1 MKQLLLYLFLSL
13 LATACYDDLGNYK
26 YTDLNNVTVDSIHSQ
41 WYEKYTYADT
51 LKIEPVLSLALGGT
65 EDHLEFEWK
74 LMPLHA
80 RYNNDSIPLE
90 EQKAGYIIGREKNLA
105 YPLKEKPGEYAG
117 FFYVK
122 DTQTGISYKTD
133 FYVRLRTSV
142 SDGWMILC
150 EEAGKARLDMI
161 SYTSENEK
169 LISHDLWKDLDFNL
183 GKPHKLVYNY
193 NGNYGSSRL
202 LYCDAGTFNLDPET
216 LQPSE
221 ENNMLWLF
229 SENPDKVEICGG
241 ATVWNTVPQR
251 EMVITPD
258 GELYSR
264 ERYDIPIGAI
274 FTYPINRLANSTEYF
289 KVAPYI
295 GYKSGLYTWEE
306 DPEDEDRETG
316 RSIILYDET
325 NRRFL
330 SLKSTLKKPYPWGGY
345 EYVADNYP
353 SVLSFTGGTVDY
365 DVNTG
370 KDLVH
375 MEGNPEGYVYAVL
388 KTPGTEDYD
397 LYGMS
402 LNLGFKQER
411 TLYERLL
418 PANGDKITHFA
429 FHPIFSFLFYATE
442 QGDVYQFDFSTP
454 KKPAQKI
461 LSFPNEHI
469 SVMKFQPRIPS
480 GLLANWETARQHWL
494 YIAGYDTTQEESV
507 SGVFRM
513 YDLPAQTSAPVL
525 KQEITRLGKIVDIAL
540 RFKNDY
546 KK

>member
-26 YTDLNNVTVDSIHSQ
+26 YTELNNVTVDSIHSQ

-51 LKIEPVLSLALGGT
+51 LRIEPVLSLALGGT

-80 RYNNDSIPLE
+80 RYNNDSISLE

-105 YPLKEKPGEYAG
+105 YPLKEKPGDYAG

-142 SDGWMILC
+142 SEGWMILC

-169 LISHDLWKDLDFNL
+169 LISHNLWKDLDFDL
-183 GKPHKLVYNY
+183 GKPYKLIYNY
-193 NGNYGSSRL
+193 NWTRGTSRL
-202 LYCDAGTFNLDPET
+202 VYCEAGTFNLDPET

-221 ENNMLWLF
+221 ENNMLWQF
-229 SENPDKVEICGG
+229 SENPDKAEICGG
-241 ATVWNTVPQR
+241 ATIWNTEPSR
-251 EMVITPD
+251 EVVITSN
-258 GELYSR
+258 GELYWR
-264 ERYDIPIGAI
+264 ERNSIQNGAM
-274 FTYPINRLANSTEYF
+274 FTYPVNRLANSTEYF
-289 KVAPYI
+289 KVSPYI
-295 GYKSGLYTWEE
+295 GYKTGLYIWEG
-306 DPEDEDRETG
+306 DDDDITTG

-330 SLKSTLKKPYPWGGY
+330 ALKSTLKRPSRPWEDY
-345 EYVADNYP
+345 EYAADEYP
-353 SVLSFTGGTVDY
+353 SVLSFTGGSVDY

-402 LNLGFKQER
+402 INIDFKQER

-418 PANGDKITHFA
+418 PANSDKITHFA

-454 KKPAQKI
+454 EQPAQKI
-461 LSFPNEHI
+461 LSFPGEHI
-469 SVMKFQPRIPS
+469 SVLKFQP
-480 GLLANWETARQHWL
+480 LAPRGPWAAWEIARQHWL

-513 YDLPAQTSAPVL
+513 YDFPVLTSAPVL
-525 KQEITRLGKIVDIAL
+525 KQEITRLGKIIDIAQ
-540 RFKNDY
+540 RNKDDY